1 MAISPLGALPPA
13 RPSPPVQSSVQPAQP
28 VTASAPLAPAVTV
41 EIRSG
46 DKLPTE
52 RPAVE
57 SPEPKAVEQD
67 TQRIRIDQDTK
78 SVVYQVVD
86 PSSGDVVVQLP
97 DALVLKARAY
107 ANAVAAKAEQLE
119 QPFEKTA

>member
-13 RPSPPVQSSVQPAQP
+13 RPSPPVQSAVQPIQP
-28 VTASAPLAPAVTV
+28 VTAPAPLAPAVKV
-41 EIRSG
+41 DIRSN
-46 DKLPTE
+46 DKPPAE
-52 RPAVE
+52 RPA
-57 SPEPKAVEQD
+57 PEPAESKAVEQN

-78 SVVYQVVD
+78 TIVYQVVD

-97 DALVLKARAY
+97 DATVLKARAY
-107 ANAVAAKAEQLE
+107 ADAAAAKAEKPE